1 MRGRKDEA
9 KEAFLLLD
17 GLVTL
22 SLSLS
27 TATSRPST
35 GRSGST
41 LTPHSWS

>member
-27 TATSRPST
+27 LSLLLPVGQALGEAAPR
-35 GRSGST
+35 
-41 LTPHSWS
+41 